1 MTEKRVTDWER
12 IELDYR
18 AGVLTLREIAEPH
31 GITEGAIRKK
41 AKAQGW
47 VRDLS
52 AKVQAKAD
60 DLVRKDLVRNE
71 VRKDSYLTEKDIVDG
86 TAEVVAQ
93 VQIRQRKDV
102 TRSTSLVNNL
112 FKELESDGEL
122 LAKRIDCVKKLVDA
136 QKVLFGM
143 EREAYNIQSQA
154 GGSAADTLSALMD
167 ELTSK

>member
-18 AGVLTLREIAEPH
+18 AGLKTLRQIADEN
-31 GITEGAIRKK
+31 GISNPAI
-41 AKAQGW
+41 AKRAKRDDW
-47 VRDLS
+47 SRDLS
-52 AKVQAKAD
+52 AKIKAKAD
-60 DLVRKDLVRNE
+60 SLVSKELVSNSVSKDKR
-71 VRKDSYLTEKDIVDG
+71 LTEKVIVDG

-143 EREAYNIQSQA
+143 ERDAYNIQSQS